1 MGKRMR
7 WFSIIRN
14 INLCNIR
21 PMLIVIFTY
30 NRPDMLRALVSEL
43 EGKGHDL
50 IIIDD
55 GSKWSDPGSFID
67 HSFLKDHTFIRTEH
81 TGKKGFWKKW
91 QLAFETLK
99 QFSLH
104 EWVCFMPDDVSQ
116 VNLSAIEMFT
126 KQGWGNMRVAIN
138 LSNSGT
144 RYRWGKYSSGQPD
157 IEIEGMLLQECG
169 WVDGL
174 FITNRYTLEGIQMDE
189 VPESWFNR
197 PDKSSGVGYQ
207 LTKKLQAKR
216 VKMMLPE
223 FSYCYHG
230 DHESVM
236 HPEHRKE
243 VPLISKMKP

>member
-14 INLCNIR
+14 NHLCI
-21 PMLIVIFTY
+21 MLIVIFTY
-30 NRPDMLRALVSEL
+30 NREQMLINLLNEL
-43 EGKGHDL
+43 KDSPHEVL
-50 IIIDD
+50 IIED
-55 GSKWSDPGSFID
+55 GDNYDVDKFKPFNREDWKIISNQIHG
-67 HSFLKDHTFIRTEH
+67 
-81 TGKKGFWKKW
+81 GKQLFWKRWEQALNEIPSYK
-91 QLAFETLK
+91 
-99 QFSLH
+99 H
-104 EWVCFMPDDVSQ
+104 EWICFMPDDISQ
-116 VNLSAIEMFT
+116 INLPAIESFT

-157 IEIEGMLLQECG
+157 IEIDGMLLQECG

-174 FITNRYTLEGIQMDE
+174 FLTNRYTLEGIQMDE

-207 LTKKLQAKR
+207 LTKKFQSKR

-223 FSYCYHG
+223 YSYCFHG